1 MKRLKDKDVRF
12 SASAGEPG
20 SQDAGSGLAR
30 SAAPAATRQRR
41 RGIGI
46 AGLWAVVV
54 LAASLS
60 LVAPAGASTLGAAAG
75 LTPTIESD
83 KADYAPASTVTL
95 TGAGWSSGEAVHV
108 NVNDNVGQTWSYNAD
123 VTGNQIGGFT
133 LQFKLPNTF
142 VASYLVTATGTSAT
156 VTTTFTDGNPYNLDQ
171 CTNGGVGEAPEPC
184 RGSSIQPNGAVETFK
199 NWVNGDANGQK
210 AHWKEGDFIAYRAR
224 LSTSTSTT
232 TSGRRGATTP
242 T

>member
-1 MKRLKDKDVRF
+1 MDGFAHGVMRGFGRASCARSGLASASPHDGHPRKGKMKRLKDKDVRF

-83 KADYAPASTVTL
+83 KAHYAPA
-95 TGAGWSSGEAVHV
+95 
-108 NVNDNVGQTWSYNAD
+108 
-123 VTGNQIGGFT
+123 
-133 LQFKLPNTF
+133 
-142 VASYLVTATGTSAT
+142 
-156 VTTTFTDGNPYNLDQ
+156 
-171 CTNGGVGEAPEPC
+171 
-184 RGSSIQPNGAVETFK
+184 
-199 NWVNGDANGQK
+199 
-210 AHWKEGDFIAYRAR
+210 
-224 LSTSTSTT
+224 
-232 TSGRRGATTP
+232 
-242 T
+242 